1 MEIIYKEIRESY
13 NKEELR
19 LLYHD
24 TEWIN
29 YGNDIEKTKRAIE
42 KSLCTIGAFH
52 NDKLVGIIRVIGD
65 DERII
70 YVQELV
76 VLKQYKRRGIGKTL
90 IKLIKNKYNHIKDI
104 VLITDNTDNNPETNG
119 FYRLLGFKE
128 ASEYGTICYINW
140 E

>member
-1 MEIIYKEIRESY
+1 MDIIYKEIRESY

-24 TEWIN
+24 TAWIN
-29 YGNDIEKTKRAIE
+29 YGNDIDKTKRSIE
-42 KSLCTIGAFH
+42 KSLCTIGAFC

-70 YVQELV
+70 YIQELV
-76 VLKQYKRRGIGKTL
+76 VLRQYKRKGIGKTL
-90 IKLIKNKYNHIKDI
+90 IKLIRDKYKHITDI

-119 FYRLLGFKE
+119 FYKTLGFKE
-128 ASEYGTICYINW
+128 ASEYGTICYMKC

>member
-119 FYRLLGFKE
+119 FYRSLGFKE